1 MFFNGN
7 WASSLK
13 LFGQL
18 ELYNN
23 SSFILIWQK
32 KYGCYRQFLCPIS
45 WKLKKTF
52 SFETTSPNDLL
63 LSTNV
68 CNHLYRDS
76 SFSFDPVMEMEMSN
90 SCHRNL
96 CTYLNQ
102 NSAWITRWASSS
114 NLEKVVRPFKTIL
127 MFSVIINEN
136 KSQKLYML
144 VCNKYILYISLKK
157 NTPNKFV
164 LLEQFYSM
172 ININLF
178 Y

>member
-1 MFFNGN
+1 MLLDYIKKKFFNGN
-7 WASSLK
+7 RASSLK

-32 KYGCYRQFLCPIS
+32 KYGCYRQFLCLIS

-52 SFETTSPNDLL
+52 TFETTSPNDLL

-96 CTYLNQ
+96 CT
-102 NSAWITRWASSS
+102 SSS
-114 NLEKVVRPFKTIL
+114 SRYGVNSST
-127 MFSVIINEN
+127 SVETPAHGGWTAEN
-136 KSQKLYML
+136 H
-144 VCNKYILYISLKK
+144 
-157 NTPNKFV
+157 P
-164 LLEQFYSM
+164 SM
-172 ININLF
+172 YN
-178 Y
+178 